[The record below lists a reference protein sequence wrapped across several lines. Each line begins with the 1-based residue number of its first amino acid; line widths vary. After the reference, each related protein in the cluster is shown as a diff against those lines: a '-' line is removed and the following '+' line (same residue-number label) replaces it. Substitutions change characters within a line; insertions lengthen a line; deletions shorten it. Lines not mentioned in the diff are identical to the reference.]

1 MTTETVITIRTERT
15 PNPNSLKY
23 NVGKVLIPGGSAN
36 FPTAESAG
44 RSPLAKRMYS
54 VAGVTGVFIGSDFI
68 TITKEEGLEW
78 SAINAGLGPQLEQ
91 FFEGAE
97 PVLDAVQHAPHV
109 KEIGSETADPELVK
123 NIKQVLDEKV
133 RPAVMQDGGDITY
146 RGIENGIVYL
156 EMQGSCSGCPSSSAT
171 LKSGIEN
178 MLKHYFPDAIQEVR
192 AI

>member
-36 FPTAESAG
+36 FPTPESAG

-54 VAGVTGVFIGSDFI
+54 VKGVTGVFIGSDFI
-68 TITKEEGLEW
+68 TITKEEGIDW
-78 SAINAGLGPQLEQ
+78 PTINAGLGPQLEQ

-97 PVLDAVQHAPHV
+97 PVLDAVQHATHV
-109 KEIGSETADPELVK
+109 KEIGSETADPEFVK

-133 RPAVMQDGGDITY
+133 RPAVAQDGGDITY
-146 RGIENGIVYL
+146 RGFENGIVYL

-178 MLKHYFPDAIQEVR
+178 MLKHYFPDQVQEVR

>member
-1 MTTETVITIRTERT
+1 MTIRTERT

-36 FPTAESAG
+36 FPTVDSAA
-44 RSPLAKRMYS
+44 RSPLARRMYS

-68 TITKEEGLEW
+68 TITKTEDLDW
-78 SAINAGLGPQLEQ
+78 PAINAGLAPQLEA

-97 PVLDAVQHAPHV
+97 SVLDTVEHATHI
-109 KEIGSETADPELVK
+109 KEIGSDTADPEVVT

-133 RPAVMQDGGDITY
+133 RPAVAQDGGDITY
-146 RGIENGIVYL
+146 RGFENGIVYL
-156 EMQGSCSGCPSSSAT
+156 EMQGSCSGCPSSAAT
-171 LKSGIEN
+171 LKNGIEN
-178 MLKHYFPDAIQEVR
+178 MLKHYFPTQVQEVR

>member
-1 MTTETVITIRTERT
+1 MTETVITIRTERT

-36 FPTAESAG
+36 FPTKDSAT

-54 VAGVTGVFIGSDFI
+54 VDGVTGVFIGSDFI
-68 TITKEEGLEW
+68 TITKAEEVEW
-78 SAINAGLGPQLEQ
+78 SAINAGLGPQLEE

-97 PVLDAVQHAPHV
+97 PVLEATHHSTHI

-178 MLKHYFPDAIQEVR
+178 MLKHYFPNDIQEVR